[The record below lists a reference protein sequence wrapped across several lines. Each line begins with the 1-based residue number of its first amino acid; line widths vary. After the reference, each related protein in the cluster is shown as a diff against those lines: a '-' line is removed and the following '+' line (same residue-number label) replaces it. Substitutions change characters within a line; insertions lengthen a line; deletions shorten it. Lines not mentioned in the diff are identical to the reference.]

1 MTFAAFLTALLLL
14 LAPGVISALF
24 TAELFDRCLWAAIS
38 ATVGAGTVA
47 FAASLLPATWK
58 RRRAI
63 LSGCVMFLVLLAAIA
78 DGGAWMISGKTFS
91 YEFALHLSLNTLR
104 YGMSGYEWAALAA
117 VLYLAAAS
125 VAVGFLNLPAPGQLR
140 RRIGNC
146 AGAAALILLVTL
158 PTPTG
163 EALSFWVYRP
173 LTHKERTVTET
184 DYTRFGIK
192 RNIPDRDDVTAIPG
206 KNLVLVYLESTE
218 NSYLDE
224 ARFPGLLTNTRKLM
238 EEAIVFEEVQPAEY
252 ATFTF
257 GALFAS
263 QSGYDL
269 TDLQLAGRLGNDGVN
284 PAIGNRL
291 SSLPGILKKAGYFLS
306 FMNSASLNFAGAG
319 VMLAEFGYDDLW
331 AAEALPPEL
340 RKRFGFEGEWG
351 GCRDTILFRIGAE
364 KFRILSEQNRPFL
377 LTLLTID
384 AHHPNG
390 FVAPEGPVYARPGE
404 APSQLLTAIHRT
416 DQALGEFVEQLKRHP
431 AWKDTVLF
439 VVTDHLAMNGAT
451 TTDLL
456 RENPR
461 RRLLAFALN
470 AGTPRRIKVK
480 GKTFDLAPTLL
491 DLVGVRHN
499 YLFPLGESLLGN
511 PNPNRLRGDS
521 STAKPALEQLLLEK
535 SGAPAGRI
543 QDGTVRVTADP
554 YAALVIDGIMM
565 PLFSQSYGILILPE
579 GDECFAVHLSPG
591 NRAEKWRRL
600 ESAAA
605 VATFLEEGKR
615 NLLFGPASGPAGVLT
630 GLVDLPP
637 DNYILAILENGQ
649 FRTVHGPD
657 PEKLILPLMN
667 EVTQCP
673 ASMHLR

>member
-78 DGGAWMISGKTFS
+78 EGGAWMISGKTFS

-306 FMNSASLNFAGAG
+306 FMNSASFNFAGAG
-319 VMLAEFGYDDLW
+319 VMLSELGYDELW
-331 AAEALPPEL
+331 AAEEQPEEV
-340 RKRFGFEGEWG
+340 RERFGFKGQWG
-351 GCRDTILFRIGAE
+351 GCRDTMLFRFGAK
-364 KFRILSEQNRPFL
+364 KFRSLSRNGRPFL

-390 FVAPEGPVYARPGE
+390 FTAPTGPVYSLPGRN
-404 APSQLLTAIHRT
+404 PSQLLTAIYRT
-416 DQALGEFVEQLKRHP
+416 DLALGKFVEQLKKHP

-439 VVTDHLAMNGAT
+439 VVTDHLAMNGAST
-451 TTDLL
+451 IHML

-470 AGTPRRIKVK
+470 AGAPRRITVK

-491 DLVGVRHN
+491 ELAGVRHN
-499 YLFPLGESLLGN
+499 YRFPLGESLLGN
-511 PNPNRLRGDS
+511 PDPRRLRGDS
-521 STAKPALEQLLLEK
+521 QTAKPALEKLLLEK
-535 SGAPAGRI
+535 SGAPASRK
-543 QDGTVRVTADP
+543 QDGMVRITSAPND
-554 YAALVIDGIMM
+554 ALIIDGILL
-565 PLFSQSYGILILPE
+565 PFFAASYGAMLIPE
-579 GDECFAVHLSPG
+579 ANECFAVHLSPE

-605 VATFLEEGKR
+605 TATFLEEEPR

-637 DNYILAILENGQ
+637 DDYILAIQENGK
-649 FRTVHGPD
+649 FRTVHGPK
-657 PEKLILPLMN
+657 PEELILPLQN
-667 EVTQCP
+667 QEN
-673 ASMHLR
+673 SR

>member
-78 DGGAWMISGKTFS
+78 EGGAWMISGKTFS

-306 FMNSASLNFAGAG
+306 FMNSASFNFAGAG
-319 VMLAEFGYDDLW
+319 VMLSELGYDELW
-331 AAEALPPEL
+331 AAEEQPEEV
-340 RKRFGFEGEWG
+340 RERFGFKGQWG
-351 GCRDTILFRIGAE
+351 GCRDTMLFRFGAK
-364 KFRILSEQNRPFL
+364 KFRSLSRNGRPFL

-390 FVAPEGPVYARPGE
+390 FTAPTGPVYSLPGRN
-404 APSQLLTAIHRT
+404 PSQLLTAIYRT
-416 DQALGEFVEQLKRHP
+416 DLALGKFVEQLKKHP

-439 VVTDHLAMNGAT
+439 VVTDHLAMNGAST
-451 TTDLL
+451 IHML

-470 AGTPRRIKVK
+470 AGAPRRITVK

-491 DLVGVRHN
+491 ELAGVRHN
-499 YLFPLGESLLGN
+499 YRFPLGESLLGN
-511 PNPNRLRGDS
+511 PDPRRLRGDS
-521 STAKPALEQLLLEK
+521 QTAKPALEKLLLEK
-535 SGAPAGRI
+535 SGAPASRK
-543 QDGTVRVTADP
+543 QDGMVRITSAPND
-554 YAALVIDGIMM
+554 ALIIDGILL
-565 PLFSQSYGILILPE
+565 PFFAASYGAMLIPE
-579 GDECFAVHLSPG
+579 ANECFAVHLSPE
-591 NRAEKWRRL
+591 NRAKKWRRL

-605 VATFLEEGKR
+605 TATFLEEEPR

-637 DNYILAILENGQ
+637 DDYILAIQENGK
-649 FRTVHGPD
+649 FRTVHGPK
-657 PEKLILPLMN
+657 PEELILPLR
-667 EVTQCP
+667 EEE
-673 ASMHLR
+673 

>member
-78 DGGAWMISGKTFS
+78 EGGAWMISGKTFS

-104 YGMSGYEWAALAA
+104 YGMSGYEWAAVAA
-117 VLYLAAAS
+117 VLYLVAAS
-125 VAVGFLNLPAPGQLR
+125 AVVGFLNRPAPGQLR

-146 AGAAALILLVTL
+146 AGAAALILLVSL

-291 SSLPGILKKAGYFLS
+291 SSLP
-306 FMNSASLNFAGAG
+306 
-319 VMLAEFGYDDLW
+319 
-331 AAEALPPEL
+331 
-340 RKRFGFEGEWG
+340 
-351 GCRDTILFRIGAE
+351 
-364 KFRILSEQNRPFL
+364 
-377 LTLLTID
+377 
-384 AHHPNG
+384 
-390 FVAPEGPVYARPGE
+390 
-404 APSQLLTAIHRT
+404 
-416 DQALGEFVEQLKRHP
+416 
-431 AWKDTVLF
+431 
-439 VVTDHLAMNGAT
+439 
-451 TTDLL
+451 
-456 RENPR
+456 
-461 RRLLAFALN
+461 
-470 AGTPRRIKVK
+470 
-480 GKTFDLAPTLL
+480 
-491 DLVGVRHN
+491 
-499 YLFPLGESLLGN
+499 ES
-511 PNPNRLRGDS
+511 
-521 STAKPALEQLLLEK
+521 
-535 SGAPAGRI
+535 
-543 QDGTVRVTADP
+543 
-554 YAALVIDGIMM
+554 
-565 PLFSQSYGILILPE
+565 
-579 GDECFAVHLSPG
+579 
-591 NRAEKWRRL
+591 
-600 ESAAA
+600 
-605 VATFLEEGKR
+605 
-615 NLLFGPASGPAGVLT
+615 
-630 GLVDLPP
+630 
-637 DNYILAILENGQ
+637 
-649 FRTVHGPD
+649 
-657 PEKLILPLMN
+657 
-667 EVTQCP
+667 
-673 ASMHLR
+673 

>member
-78 DGGAWMISGKTFS
+78 EGGAWMISGKTFS

-306 FMNSASLNFAGAG
+306 FMNSASFNFAGAG
-319 VMLAEFGYDDLW
+319 VMLSELGYDELW
-331 AAEALPPEL
+331 AAEEQPEEV
-340 RKRFGFEGEWG
+340 RERFGFKGQWG
-351 GCRDTILFRIGAE
+351 GCRDTMLFRFGAK
-364 KFRILSEQNRPFL
+364 KFRSLSRNGRPFL

-390 FVAPEGPVYARPGE
+390 FTAPTGPVYSLPGRN
-404 APSQLLTAIHRT
+404 PSQLLTAIYRT
-416 DQALGEFVEQLKRHP
+416 DLALGKFVEQLKKHP

-439 VVTDHLAMNGAT
+439 VVTDHLAMNGAST
-451 TTDLL
+451 IHML

-470 AGTPRRIKVK
+470 AGAPRRITVK

-491 DLVGVRHN
+491 ELAGVRHN
-499 YLFPLGESLLGN
+499 YRFPLGESLLGN
-511 PNPNRLRGDS
+511 PDPRRLRGDS
-521 STAKPALEQLLLEK
+521 QTAKPALEKLLLEK
-535 SGAPAGRI
+535 SGAPASRK
-543 QDGTVRVTADP
+543 QDGMVRITSAPND
-554 YAALVIDGIMM
+554 ALIIDGILL
-565 PLFSQSYGILILPE
+565 PFFAASYGAMLIPE
-579 GDECFAVHLSPG
+579 ANECFAVHLSPE

-605 VATFLEEGKR
+605 TATFLEEEPR

-637 DNYILAILENGQ
+637 DDYILAIQENGK
-649 FRTVHGPD
+649 FRTVHGPK
-657 PEKLILPLMN
+657 PEELILPL
-667 EVTQCP
+667 
-673 ASMHLR
+673 

>member
-78 DGGAWMISGKTFS
+78 EGGAWMISGKTFS

-184 DYTRFGIK
+184 DYIRFGIK

-306 FMNSASLNFAGAG
+306 FMNSASFNFAGAG
-319 VMLAEFGYDDLW
+319 VMLSELGYDELW
-331 AAEALPPEL
+331 AAEEQPEEV
-340 RKRFGFEGEWG
+340 RERFGFKGQWG
-351 GCRDTILFRIGAE
+351 GCRDTMLFRFGAK
-364 KFRILSEQNRPFL
+364 KFRSLSRNGRPFL

-390 FVAPEGPVYARPGE
+390 FTAPTGPVYSLPGRN
-404 APSQLLTAIHRT
+404 PSQLLTAIYRT
-416 DQALGEFVEQLKRHP
+416 DLALGKFVEQLKKHP

-439 VVTDHLAMNGAT
+439 VVTDHLAMNGAST
-451 TTDLL
+451 IHML

-470 AGTPRRIKVK
+470 AGAPRRITVK

-491 DLVGVRHN
+491 ELAGVRHN
-499 YLFPLGESLLGN
+499 YRFPLGESLLGN
-511 PNPNRLRGDS
+511 PDPRRLRGDS
-521 STAKPALEQLLLEK
+521 QTAKPALEKLLLTK
-535 SGAPAGRI
+535 SGPPAGRE
-543 QDGTVRVTADP
+543 QDGMVRITTNPHD
-554 YAALVIDGIMM
+554 ALVIDGILL
-565 PLFSQSYGILILPE
+565 PFFAASYGAMLIPE
-579 GDECFAVHLSPG
+579 ANECFAVHLSPE

-605 VATFLEEGKR
+605 TATFLEEEPR

-637 DNYILAILENGQ
+637 DDYILAIQENGK
-649 FRTVHGPD
+649 FRTVHGPK
-657 PEKLILPLMN
+657 PEELILPLQN
-667 EVTQCP
+667 QEN
-673 ASMHLR
+673 SR

>member
-78 DGGAWMISGKTFS
+78 EGGAWMISGKTFS

-125 VAVGFLNLPAPGQLR
+125 VAVGFLNLPASGQLR

-306 FMNSASLNFAGAG
+306 FMNSASFNFAGAG
-319 VMLAEFGYDDLW
+319 VMLSELGYDELW
-331 AAEALPPEL
+331 AAEEQPEEV
-340 RKRFGFEGEWG
+340 RDRYGFKGQWG
-351 GCRDTILFRIGAE
+351 GCRDTMLFRFGAK
-364 KFRILSEQNRPFL
+364 KFRSLSRNGRPFL

-390 FVAPEGPVYARPGE
+390 FTAPTGPVYSLPGRN
-404 APSQLLTAIHRT
+404 PSQLLTAIYRT
-416 DQALGEFVEQLKRHP
+416 DLALGKFVEQLKKHP

-439 VVTDHLAMNGAT
+439 VVTDHLAMNGAST
-451 TTDLL
+451 IHML

-470 AGTPRRIKVK
+470 AGAPRRITVK

-491 DLVGVRHN
+491 ELAGVRHN
-499 YLFPLGESLLGN
+499 YRFPLGESLLGN
-511 PNPNRLRGDS
+511 PDPRRLRGDS
-521 STAKPALEQLLLEK
+521 QTAKPALEKLLLEK
-535 SGAPAGRI
+535 SGAPASRK
-543 QDGTVRVTADP
+543 QDGMVRITSAPND
-554 YAALVIDGIMM
+554 ALIIDGILL
-565 PLFSQSYGILILPE
+565 PFFAASYGAMLIPE
-579 GDECFAVHLSPG
+579 ANECFAVHLSPE
-591 NRAEKWRRL
+591 NRAKKWRRL

-605 VATFLEEGKR
+605 TATFLEEEPR

-637 DNYILAILENGQ
+637 DDYILAIQENGK
-649 FRTVHGPD
+649 FRTVHGPK
-657 PEKLILPLMN
+657 PEELILPLR
-667 EVTQCP
+667 EEE
-673 ASMHLR
+673 

>member
-78 DGGAWMISGKTFS
+78 EGGAWMISGKTFS

-184 DYTRFGIK
+184 DYIRFGIK

-306 FMNSASLNFAGAG
+306 FMNSASFNFAGAG
-319 VMLAEFGYDDLW
+319 VMLSELGYDELW
-331 AAEALPPEL
+331 AAEEQPEEV
-340 RKRFGFEGEWG
+340 RDRYGFKGQWG
-351 GCRDTILFRIGAE
+351 GCRDTMLFRFGAK
-364 KFRILSEQNRPFL
+364 KFRTLSEQNRPFL

-390 FVAPEGPVYARPGE
+390 FIAPEGPVYALPGRN
-404 APSQLLTAIHRT
+404 PSQLLTAIYRT
-416 DQALGEFVEQLKRHP
+416 DLALGKFVEQLKKHP
-431 AWKDTVLF
+431 AWANTVLF
-439 VVTDHLAMNGAT
+439 VVTDHLAMNGAST
-451 TTDLL
+451 IHML
-456 RENPR
+456 RENPH

-470 AGTPRRIKVK
+470 AGTPRRIDVK

-491 DLVGVRHN
+491 ELAGVRHN
-499 YLFPLGESLLGN
+499 YRFPLGESLLGN
-511 PNPNRLRGDS
+511 PDPRRLRGDS
-521 STAKPALEQLLLEK
+521 QTAKPALEKLLLTK
-535 SGAPAGRI
+535 SGPPAGRE
-543 QDGTVRVTADP
+543 QDGVVRITTNPHD
-554 YAALVIDGIMM
+554 ALVIDGILL
-565 PLFSQSYGILILPE
+565 PFFAASYGAMLFPE
-579 GDECFAVHLSPG
+579 ANECFAVHLSPE
-591 NRAEKWRRL
+591 NRAKKWRRL

-605 VATFLEEGKR
+605 AATFLEESPR
-615 NLLFGPASGPAGVLT
+615 NLLFGPATGPAGVLT
-630 GLVDLPP
+630 ERPELPP
-637 DNYILAILENGQ
+637 DDYILAIQENGK
-649 FRTVHGPD
+649 FRTVHGPK
-657 PEKLILPLMN
+657 PEELILPLQN
-667 EVTQCP
+667 QEN
-673 ASMHLR
+673 SR

>member
-78 DGGAWMISGKTFS
+78 EGGAWMISGKTFS

-319 VMLAEFGYDDLW
+319 VMLSELGYDELW
-331 AAEALPPEL
+331 AAEEQPEEV
-340 RKRFGFEGEWG
+340 RDRYGFKGQWG
-351 GCRDTILFRIGAE
+351 GCRDTMLFRFGAK
-364 KFRILSEQNRPFL
+364 KFRSLSRNGRPFL

-390 FVAPEGPVYARPGE
+390 FTAPTGPVYSLPGRN
-404 APSQLLTAIHRT
+404 PSQLLTAIYRT
-416 DQALGEFVEQLKRHP
+416 DLALGKFVEQLKKHP

-439 VVTDHLAMNGAT
+439 VVTDHLAMNGAST
-451 TTDLL
+451 IHML

-470 AGTPRRIKVK
+470 AGAPRRITVK

-491 DLVGVRHN
+491 ELAGVRHN
-499 YLFPLGESLLGN
+499 YRFPLGESLLGN
-511 PNPNRLRGDS
+511 PDPRRLRGDS
-521 STAKPALEQLLLEK
+521 QTAKPALEKLLLEK
-535 SGAPAGRI
+535 SGAPASRK
-543 QDGTVRVTADP
+543 QDGMVRITSAPND
-554 YAALVIDGIMM
+554 ALIIDGILL
-565 PLFSQSYGILILPE
+565 PFFAASYGAMLIPE
-579 GDECFAVHLSPG
+579 ANECFAVHLSPE
-591 NRAEKWRRL
+591 NRAKKWRRL

-605 VATFLEEGKR
+605 TATFLEEEPR

-637 DNYILAILENGQ
+637 DDYILAIQENGK
-649 FRTVHGPD
+649 FRTVHGPK
-657 PEKLILPLMN
+657 PEELILPLR
-667 EVTQCP
+667 EEE
-673 ASMHLR
+673 

>member
-78 DGGAWMISGKTFS
+78 EGGAWMISGKTFS

-184 DYTRFGIK
+184 DYIRFGIK

-306 FMNSASLNFAGAG
+306 FMNSASFNFAGAG
-319 VMLAEFGYDDLW
+319 VMLSELGYDELW
-331 AAEALPPEL
+331 AAEEQPEEV
-340 RKRFGFEGEWG
+340 RDRYGFKGQWG
-351 GCRDTILFRIGAE
+351 GCRDTMLFRFGAK
-364 KFRILSEQNRPFL
+364 KFRSLSRNGRPFL

-390 FVAPEGPVYARPGE
+390 FTAPTGPVYSLPGRN
-404 APSQLLTAIHRT
+404 PSQLLTAIYRT
-416 DQALGEFVEQLKRHP
+416 DLALGKFVEQLKKHP

-439 VVTDHLAMNGAT
+439 VVTDHLAMNGAST
-451 TTDLL
+451 IHML

-470 AGTPRRIKVK
+470 AGAPRRITVK

-491 DLVGVRHN
+491 ELAGVRHN
-499 YLFPLGESLLGN
+499 YRFPLGESLLGN
-511 PNPNRLRGDS
+511 PDPRRLRGDS
-521 STAKPALEQLLLEK
+521 QTAKPALEKLLLEK
-535 SGAPAGRI
+535 SGAPASRK
-543 QDGTVRVTADP
+543 QDGMVRITSAPND
-554 YAALVIDGIMM
+554 ALIIDGILL
-565 PLFSQSYGILILPE
+565 PFFAASYGAMLIPE
-579 GDECFAVHLSPG
+579 ANECFAVHLSPE
-591 NRAEKWRRL
+591 NRAKKWRRL

-605 VATFLEEGKR
+605 TATFLEEEPR

-637 DNYILAILENGQ
+637 DDYILAIQENGK
-649 FRTVHGPD
+649 FRTVHGPK
-657 PEKLILPLMN
+657 PEELILPLR
-667 EVTQCP
+667 EEE
-673 ASMHLR
+673 

>member
-78 DGGAWMISGKTFS
+78 EGGAWMISGKTFS

-306 FMNSASLNFAGAG
+306 FMNSASFNFAGAG
-319 VMLAEFGYDDLW
+319 VMLSELGYDELW
-331 AAEALPPEL
+331 AAEEQPEEV
-340 RKRFGFEGEWG
+340 RDRYGFKGQWG
-351 GCRDTILFRIGAE
+351 GCRDTMLFRFGAK
-364 KFRILSEQNRPFL
+364 KFRSLSRNGRPFL

-390 FVAPEGPVYARPGE
+390 FTAPTGPVYSLPGRN
-404 APSQLLTAIHRT
+404 PSQLLTAIYRT
-416 DQALGEFVEQLKRHP
+416 DLALGKFVEQLKKHP

-439 VVTDHLAMNGAT
+439 VVTDHLAMNGAST
-451 TTDLL
+451 IHML

-470 AGTPRRIKVK
+470 AGAPRRITVK

-491 DLVGVRHN
+491 ELAGVRHN
-499 YLFPLGESLLGN
+499 YRFPLGESLLGN
-511 PNPNRLRGDS
+511 PDPRRLRGDS
-521 STAKPALEQLLLEK
+521 QTAKPALEKLLLEK
-535 SGAPAGRI
+535 SGAPASRK
-543 QDGTVRVTADP
+543 QDGMVRITSAPND
-554 YAALVIDGIMM
+554 ALIIDGILL
-565 PLFSQSYGILILPE
+565 PFFAASYGAMLIPE
-579 GDECFAVHLSPG
+579 ANECFAVHLSPE
-591 NRAEKWRRL
+591 NRAKKWRRL

-605 VATFLEEGKR
+605 TATFLEEEPR

-637 DNYILAILENGQ
+637 DDYILAIQENGK
-649 FRTVHGPD
+649 FRTVHGPK
-657 PEKLILPLMN
+657 PEELILPLR
-667 EVTQCP
+667 EEE
-673 ASMHLR
+673 

>member
-78 DGGAWMISGKTFS
+78 EGGAWMISGKTFS

-306 FMNSASLNFAGAG
+306 FMNSASFNFAGAG
-319 VMLAEFGYDDLW
+319 VMLSELGYDELW
-331 AAEALPPEL
+331 AAEEQPEEV
-340 RKRFGFEGEWG
+340 RERFGFKGQWG
-351 GCRDTILFRIGAE
+351 GCRDTMLFRFGAK
-364 KFRILSEQNRPFL
+364 KFRSLSRNGRPFL

-390 FVAPEGPVYARPGE
+390 FTAPTGPVYSLPGRN
-404 APSQLLTAIHRT
+404 PSQLLTAIYRT
-416 DQALGEFVEQLKRHP
+416 DLALGKFVEQLKKHP

-439 VVTDHLAMNGAT
+439 VVTDHLAMNGAST
-451 TTDLL
+451 IHML

-461 RRLLAFALN
+461 RQLLAFALN
-470 AGTPRRIKVK
+470 AGAPRRITVK

-491 DLVGVRHN
+491 ELAGVRHN
-499 YLFPLGESLLGN
+499 YRFPLGESLLGN
-511 PNPNRLRGDS
+511 PDPRRLRGDS
-521 STAKPALEQLLLEK
+521 QTAKPALEKLLLEK
-535 SGAPAGRI
+535 SGAPASRK
-543 QDGTVRVTADP
+543 QDGMVRITSAPND
-554 YAALVIDGIMM
+554 ALIIDGILL
-565 PLFSQSYGILILPE
+565 PFFAASYGAMLIPE
-579 GDECFAVHLSPG
+579 ANECFAVHLSPE
-591 NRAEKWRRL
+591 NRAKKWRRL

-605 VATFLEEGKR
+605 AATFLEESPR
-615 NLLFGPASGPAGVLT
+615 NLLFGPATGPAGVLT
-630 GLVDLPP
+630 ERPELPP
-637 DNYILAILENGQ
+637 DDYILAIQENGK
-649 FRTVHGPD
+649 FRTVHGPN
-657 PEKLILPLMN
+657 PKELVLPLQN
-667 EVTQCP
+667 QENAT
-673 ASMHLR
+673 SR

>member
-78 DGGAWMISGKTFS
+78 EGGAWMISGKTFS

-125 VAVGFLNLPAPGQLR
+125 VAVGFLNLPASGQLR

-306 FMNSASLNFAGAG
+306 FMNSASFNFAGAG
-319 VMLAEFGYDDLW
+319 VMLSELGYDELW
-331 AAEALPPEL
+331 AAEEQPEEV
-340 RKRFGFEGEWG
+340 RERFGFKGQWG
-351 GCRDTILFRIGAE
+351 GCRDTMLFRFGAK
-364 KFRILSEQNRPFL
+364 KFRSLSRNGRPFL

-390 FVAPEGPVYARPGE
+390 FTAPTGPVYSLPGRN
-404 APSQLLTAIHRT
+404 PSQLLTAIYRT
-416 DQALGEFVEQLKRHP
+416 DLALGKFVEQLKKHP

-439 VVTDHLAMNGAT
+439 VVTDHLAMNGAST
-451 TTDLL
+451 IHML

-470 AGTPRRIKVK
+470 AGAPRRITVK

-491 DLVGVRHN
+491 ELAGVRHN
-499 YLFPLGESLLGN
+499 YRFPLGESLLGN
-511 PNPNRLRGDS
+511 PDPRRLRGDS
-521 STAKPALEQLLLEK
+521 QTAKPALEKLLLEK
-535 SGAPAGRI
+535 SGAPASRK
-543 QDGTVRVTADP
+543 QDGMVRITSAPND
-554 YAALVIDGIMM
+554 ALIIDGILL
-565 PLFSQSYGILILPE
+565 PFFAASYGAMLIPE
-579 GDECFAVHLSPG
+579 ANECFAVHLSPE

-605 VATFLEEGKR
+605 TATFLEEEPR

-637 DNYILAILENGQ
+637 DDYILAIQENGK
-649 FRTVHGPD
+649 FRTVHGPK
-657 PEKLILPLMN
+657 PEELILPLQN
-667 EVTQCP
+667 QEN
-673 ASMHLR
+673 SR

>member
-78 DGGAWMISGKTFS
+78 EGGAWMISGKTFS

-263 QSGYDL
+263 QSG
-269 TDLQLAGRLGNDGVN
+269 VN

-331 AAEALPPEL
+331 AAEALPPEI

>member
-78 DGGAWMISGKTFS
+78 EGGAWMISGKTFS

-306 FMNSASLNFAGAG
+306 FMNSASFNFAGAG
-319 VMLAEFGYDDLW
+319 VMLSELGYDELW
-331 AAEALPPEL
+331 AAEEQPEEV
-340 RKRFGFEGEWG
+340 RERFGFKGQWG
-351 GCRDTILFRIGAE
+351 GCRDTMLFRFGAK
-364 KFRILSEQNRPFL
+364 KFRSLSRNGRPFL

-390 FVAPEGPVYARPGE
+390 FTAPTGPVYSLPGRN
-404 APSQLLTAIHRT
+404 PSQLLTAIYRT
-416 DQALGEFVEQLKRHP
+416 DLALGKFVEQLKKHP

-439 VVTDHLAMNGAT
+439 VVTDHLAMNGAST
-451 TTDLL
+451 IHML

-470 AGTPRRIKVK
+470 AGAPRRITVK

-491 DLVGVRHN
+491 ELAGVRHN
-499 YLFPLGESLLGN
+499 YRFPLGESLLGN
-511 PNPNRLRGDS
+511 PDPRRLRGDS
-521 STAKPALEQLLLEK
+521 QTAKPALEKLLLEK
-535 SGAPAGRI
+535 SGAPASRK
-543 QDGTVRVTADP
+543 QDGMVRITSAPND
-554 YAALVIDGIMM
+554 ALIIDGILL
-565 PLFSQSYGILILPE
+565 PFFAASYGAMLIPE
-579 GDECFAVHLSPG
+579 ANECFAVHLSPE
-591 NRAEKWRRL
+591 NRAKKWRRL

-605 VATFLEEGKR
+605 AATFLEEEPR

-637 DNYILAILENGQ
+637 DAYILAIQENGK
-649 FRTVHGPD
+649 FRTVHGPK
-657 PEKLILPLMN
+657 PEELILPLQN
-667 EVTQCP
+667 QEN
-673 ASMHLR
+673 SR

>member
-78 DGGAWMISGKTFS
+78 EGGAWMISGKTFS

-184 DYTRFGIK
+184 DYIRFGIK

-306 FMNSASLNFAGAG
+306 FMNSASFNFAGAG
-319 VMLAEFGYDDLW
+319 VMLSELGYDELW
-331 AAEALPPEL
+331 AAEEQPEEV
-340 RKRFGFEGEWG
+340 RERFGFKGQWG
-351 GCRDTILFRIGAE
+351 GCRDTMLFRFGAK
-364 KFRILSEQNRPFL
+364 KFRSLSRNGRPFL

-390 FVAPEGPVYARPGE
+390 FTAPTGPVYSLPGRN
-404 APSQLLTAIHRT
+404 PSQLLTAIYRT
-416 DQALGEFVEQLKRHP
+416 DLALGKFVEQLNKHP

-439 VVTDHLAMNGAT
+439 VVTDHLAMNGAST
-451 TTDLL
+451 IHML

-470 AGTPRRIKVK
+470 AGAPRRITVK

-491 DLVGVRHN
+491 ELAGVRHN
-499 YLFPLGESLLGN
+499 YRFPLGESLLGN
-511 PNPNRLRGDS
+511 PDPRRLRGDS
-521 STAKPALEQLLLEK
+521 QTAKPALEKLLLTK
-535 SGAPAGRI
+535 SGPPAGRE
-543 QDGTVRVTADP
+543 QDGMVRITTNPHD
-554 YAALVIDGIMM
+554 ALVIDGILL
-565 PLFSQSYGILILPE
+565 PFFAASYGAMLIPE
-579 GDECFAVHLSPG
+579 ANECFAVHLSPE

-605 VATFLEEGKR
+605 TATFLEEEPR

-637 DNYILAILENGQ
+637 DDYILAIQENGK
-649 FRTVHGPD
+649 FRTVHGPK
-657 PEKLILPLMN
+657 PEELILPLQN
-667 EVTQCP
+667 QEN
-673 ASMHLR
+673 SR

>member
-78 DGGAWMISGKTFS
+78 EGGAWMISGKTFS

-306 FMNSASLNFAGAG
+306 FMNSASFNFAGAG
-319 VMLAEFGYDDLW
+319 VMLSELGYDELW
-331 AAEALPPEL
+331 AAEEQPEEV
-340 RKRFGFEGEWG
+340 RERFGFKGQWG
-351 GCRDTILFRIGAE
+351 GCRDTMLFRFGAK
-364 KFRILSEQNRPFL
+364 KFRSLSRNGRPFL

-390 FVAPEGPVYARPGE
+390 FTAPTGPVYSLPGRN
-404 APSQLLTAIHRT
+404 PSQLLTAIYRT
-416 DQALGEFVEQLKRHP
+416 DLALGKFVEQLKEHP

-439 VVTDHLAMNGAT
+439 VVTDHLAMNGAST
-451 TTDLL
+451 IHML

-470 AGTPRRIKVK
+470 AGAPRRITVK

-491 DLVGVRHN
+491 ELAGVRHN
-499 YLFPLGESLLGN
+499 YRFPLGESLLGN
-511 PNPNRLRGDS
+511 PDPRRLRGDS
-521 STAKPALEQLLLEK
+521 QTAKPALEKLLLEK
-535 SGAPAGRI
+535 SGAPASRK
-543 QDGTVRVTADP
+543 QDGMVRITSAPND
-554 YAALVIDGIMM
+554 ALIIDGILL
-565 PLFSQSYGILILPE
+565 PFFAASYGAMLIPE
-579 GDECFAVHLSPG
+579 ANECFAVHLSPE

-605 VATFLEEGKR
+605 TATFLEEEPR

-637 DNYILAILENGQ
+637 DDYILAIQENGK
-649 FRTVHGPD
+649 FRTVHGPK
-657 PEKLILPLMN
+657 PEELILPLQN
-667 EVTQCP
+667 QEN
-673 ASMHLR
+673 SR

>member
-78 DGGAWMISGKTFS
+78 EGGAWMISGKTFS

-184 DYTRFGIK
+184 DYIRFGIK

-306 FMNSASLNFAGAG
+306 FMNSASFNFAGAG
-319 VMLAEFGYDDLW
+319 VMLSELGYDELW
-331 AAEALPPEL
+331 AAEEQPEEV
-340 RKRFGFEGEWG
+340 RERFGFKGQWG
-351 GCRDTILFRIGAE
+351 GCRDTMLFRFGAK
-364 KFRILSEQNRPFL
+364 KFRSLSRNGRPFL

-390 FVAPEGPVYARPGE
+390 FTAPTGPVYSLPGRN
-404 APSQLLTAIHRT
+404 PSQLLTAIYRT
-416 DQALGEFVEQLKRHP
+416 DLALGKFVEQLKKHP

-439 VVTDHLAMNGAT
+439 VVTDHLAMNGAST
-451 TTDLL
+451 IHML

-470 AGTPRRIKVK
+470 AGAPRRITVK

-491 DLVGVRHN
+491 ELAGVRHN
-499 YLFPLGESLLGN
+499 YRFPLGESLLGN
-511 PNPNRLRGDS
+511 PDPRRLRGDS
-521 STAKPALEQLLLEK
+521 QTAKPALEKLLLEK
-535 SGAPAGRI
+535 SGAPASRK
-543 QDGTVRVTADP
+543 QDGMVRITSAPND
-554 YAALVIDGIMM
+554 ALIIDGILL
-565 PLFSQSYGILILPE
+565 PFFAASYGAMLIPE
-579 GDECFAVHLSPG
+579 ANECFAVHLSPE

-605 VATFLEEGKR
+605 TATFLEEEPR

-637 DNYILAILENGQ
+637 DDYILAIQENGK
-649 FRTVHGPD
+649 FRTVHGPK
-657 PEKLILPLMN
+657 PEELILPLQN
-667 EVTQCP
+667 QEN
-673 ASMHLR
+673 SR